1 MASYGIS
8 ITTLEEVFLA
18 VGDGRDIG
26 EHALEKQQVRKKILA
41 AQGAA
46 GLTDDEDRHGLLQ
59 EQELTK
65 SELKAR
71 KRNKRLEDY
80 TIADQLRLCAC
91 CLHVLALCIKRCTI
105 MFRGWRS
112 LLFEIIAPV
121 MFVAAGFGI
130 IKLTFLYESPERV
143 ISTKMFPLPQEILV
157 NTEPVLQTAFD
168 GTKIGNNTKQIVDYL
183 PTSYTLNTE
192 FDFEV
197 TYRNYTADLQ

>member
-1 MASYGIS
+1 MLGEIAREITFQIPVEYSPKFKNFFAQFDVKSKALGVASYGIS

-26 EHALEKQQVRKKILA
+26 EHALEKSNVRKKILA
-41 AQGAA
+41 AQGFNDE
-46 GLTDDEDRHGLLQ
+46 DDEEERLSLMG
-59 EQELTK
+59 EKEMTK
-65 SELKAR
+65 VEMKNR
-71 KRNKRLEDY
+71 KRQKKLEDY

-130 IKLTFLYESPERV
+130 IKLTFLYESPDRI
-143 ISTKMFPLPQEILV
+143 ISTKILPLPQEILV
-157 NTEPVLQTAFD
+157 NTEPVL
-168 GTKIGNNTKQIVDYL
+168 
-183 PTSYTLNTE
+183 
-192 FDFEV
+192 
-197 TYRNYTADLQ
+197 